1 MKAVKS
7 SVQMHSLDKSIKP
20 YASQKEKK
28 QQISQSPA
36 GGLKKIKIK

>member
-28 QQISQSPA
+28 TA
-36 GGLKKIKIK
+36 N